1 MRTLLL
7 LYLTLLTWGLLASNP
22 LVSWA
27 DSHVEDDFQSWNLAT
42 ITFKKDEKYL
52 GYFEVQPRIGN
63 NVLGPVRGPGDK
75 HFAQLVLRPALGYQ
89 ITPNIS
95 LWQGYAWVPSN
106 IPTRIDENRIYQQL
120 QINNAF
126 SKLTMVNRSRLEQ
139 RWFEGADGTAVR
151 ARHMVRLAIPFTE
164 SKKWSWILYD
174 ELFVNLNGPQGAPK
188 AGFDQNRAFI
198 GLNRT
203 FNRNVNA
210 EIGYLNNYVN
220 RADPVADRMN
230 HVLLLGVYFTVD

>member
-7 LYLTLLTWGLLASNP
+7 LYLALLTWGLWASNP
-22 LVSWA
+22 LVGWA

-63 NVLGPVRGPGDK
+63 NILGADGRN
-75 HFAQLVLRPALGYQ
+75 FSQLILRPAAGYQ
-89 ITPNIS
+89 LNKNVS

-106 IPTRIDENRIYQQL
+106 IPTRRDEHRIYQQL
-120 QINNAF
+120 QVNNSF
-126 SKLTMVNRSRLEQ
+126 TKLAMVNRTRLEQ
-139 RWFEGADGTAVR
+139 RWIEGTGGTAVR
-151 ARHMVRLAIPFTE
+151 ARHMLRLAIPFTE

-174 ELFVNLNGPQGAPK
+174 ELFINLNGPQGAPK
-188 AGFDQNRAFI
+188 AGFDQNRIFV

-210 EIGYLNNYVN
+210 EIGYINNYVN

-230 HVLLLGVYFTVD
+230 HILLLAVYFTVD